1 MKNKGILLVL
11 VVVSLLN
18 LHVSASKKSP
28 GTSGPST
35 QTSFSGVIID
45 KNSNEKLAG
54 VSIQIPETDQKIYS
68 NSQGEFTL
76 DGIEPGTYKV
86 KINCISYKD
95 KEVTVKVTKS
105 PKEKVKV
112 LLDPIQP

>member
-1 MKNKGILLVL
+1 MKNKGILLVM

-18 LHVSASKKSP
+18 FNVSASKKSP

-54 VSIQIPETDQKIYS
+54 VSIEIPETDQKISS
-68 NSQGEFTL
+68 NSKGDFTL
-76 DGIEPGTYKV
+76 DGIEPATYKV
-86 KINCISYKD
+86 KINGISYNA
-95 KEVTVKVTKS
+95 KEVTVKVSKS
-105 PKEKVKV
+105 PKDKVKI
-112 LLDPIQP
+112 LLNPIQP